1 MKNFFRNK
9 LVSVVRKDQDTL
21 EIHGLLDDD
30 IYSLEIDCSVS
41 MSRMKIL
48 SIQGKWNRWTT
59 PECPRAENVLKE
71 AVGFIIEEG
80 IEDKIHKIIGRKGC
94 RHFANLLVECCLT
107 AKKSVLVAKWEDA
120 KKKDALLTFDNFK
133 SSIKNDFNLA
143 DNLKTAS
150 GKVDKDIG
158 EKTVFKNNTSK
169 NLSKKEDVFTK
180 DKDLLSKDTVI
191 DLHVHT
197 FPASP
202 CSSVPVDTLIKEAK
216 RIGLT
221 GICLT
226 DHNYVWNADKIED
239 LRQKHGFL
247 VLRGNEITTTQG
259 DVLVF
264 GFYRD
269 IKGIISLEEL
279 RKEVTKSKG
288 IIISAHPFRGFLVV
302 GTDQLGLTVEK
313 GAQRQ
318 MFKLVDAVEVLNG
331 KVTEKENSF
340 ALRVAQRLGLA
351 VTGGSDAHEVY
362 EVGQY
367 ATRFS
372 NKINNEYDL
381 VNALKNSRVEPVKFR
396 EAMKER

>member
-9 LVSVVRKDQDTL
+9 LVSVVRKDHDTL
-21 EIHGLLDDD
+21 KIHGILDDD
-30 IYSLEIDCSVS
+30 IYSLQIDCSVS
-41 MSRMKIL
+41 ISCMKIL

-59 PECPRAENVLKE
+59 PECPRAKKVLKE

-80 IEDKIHKIIGRKGC
+80 IEEKIHKIIGRRGC
-94 RHFANLLVECCLT
+94 RHFANLLIECCLT
-107 AKKSVLVAKWEDA
+107 AKKSVLFAKWEDA
-120 KKKDALLTFDNFK
+120 KKKDALLTFDDFK
-133 SSIKNDFNLA
+133 IA
-143 DNLKTAS
+143 DDLKTAS
-150 GKVDKDIG
+150 REVDKNIG
-158 EKTVFKNNTSK
+158 EKTVFKNNAPK
-169 NLSKKEDVFTK
+169 KLSKKEYVFTK
-180 DKDLLSKDTVI
+180 DGDLLSKDTVI

-202 CSSVPVDTLIKEAK
+202 CSSAPVDALIEEAK

-226 DHNYVWNADKIED
+226 DHNYVWSLDKIED

-264 GFYRD
+264 GYYRD

-279 RKEVTKSKG
+279 RKEVIKSKG
-288 IIISAHPFRGFLVV
+288 IMITAHPFRGFLVV
-302 GTDQLGLTVEK
+302 GADQLGLTVEK

-318 MFKLVDAVEVLNG
+318 MFKFVDAVEVLNG

-340 ALRVAQRLGLA
+340 ALEVAQRLSLP
-351 VTGGSDAHEVY
+351 VTGGSDAHEVC

-367 ATRFS
+367 ATRFTHEI
-372 NKINNEYDL
+372 KNEEDL
-381 VNALKNSRVEPVKFR
+381 VNALKNSGFSPVKFR
-396 EAMKER
+396 EQIKER

>member
-1 MKNFFRNK
+1 MKNFIRNK

-21 EIHGLLDDD
+21 EIHGILDDD
-30 IYSLEIDCSVS
+30 IYSLELDCSVS
-41 MSRMKIL
+41 MSSMKIL

-94 RHFANLLVECCLT
+94 RHFANLLIECCFS
-107 AKKSVLVAKWEDA
+107 AKQSVLIAKWEDA
-120 KKKDALLTFDNFK
+120 KKKDASLTFD
-133 SSIKNDFNLA
+133 DFNIA
-143 DNLKTAS
+143 DDLKTAFRE
-150 GKVDKDIG
+150 VDGNIG
-158 EKTVFKNNTSK
+158 EKTVFRNNTSR
-169 NLSKKEDVFTK
+169 NLSKKKDVFTK
-180 DKDLLSKDTVI
+180 DEGLLSNKIVI

-202 CSSVPVDTLIKEAK
+202 CSSAAVDALIEEAK
-216 RIGLT
+216 QIGLT

-226 DHNYVWNADKIED
+226 DHNYVWNPGKIED

-264 GFYRD
+264 GYYLD

-279 RKEVTKSKG
+279 RKEVIKSKG
-288 IIISAHPFRGFLVV
+288 IMISAHPFRGFLVV

-313 GAQRQ
+313 GAQRH
-318 MFKLVDAVEVLNG
+318 MFKFVDAVEVLNG

-340 ALRVAQRLGLA
+340 ALSVAQRLGLA
-351 VTGGSDAHEVY
+351 VTGGSDAHEVH
-362 EVGQY
+362 EVGRY
-367 ATRFS
+367 ATCFAHEI
-372 NKINNEYDL
+372 KNEEDL
-381 VNALKNSRVEPVKFR
+381 VSALKNSRVEPVKFR